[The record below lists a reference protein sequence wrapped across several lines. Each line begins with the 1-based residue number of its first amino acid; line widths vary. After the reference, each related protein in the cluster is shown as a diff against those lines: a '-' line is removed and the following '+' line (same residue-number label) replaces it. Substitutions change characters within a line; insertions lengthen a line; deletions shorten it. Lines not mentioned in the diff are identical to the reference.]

1 MVSLLVLIQSNE
13 VKYYKLKGDNP
24 IPRVIHL
31 PMKFTVKY
39 CQPTILIPFKIWGT
53 IKAINLI
60 LLWYDYHL
68 LQ

>member
-24 IPRVIHL
+24 LPQVIHL

-39 CQPTILIPFKIWGT
+39 CQPTILIPFKI
-53 IKAINLI
+53 
-60 LLWYDYHL
+60 
-68 LQ
+68 